1 MAEQRVDAAGARAD
15 AASVTRPR
23 FVVLHAMLLAIGIAA
38 WRGGYLDAFGSLG
51 WQEAALLAV
60 LGAYTAVG
68 LGAAWR
74 GQWETVRR
82 VANALPA
89 WGLAFTGIGL
99 LLAAAGLHSLTPAA
113 LSSVFRA
120 LVFAVAPNIVGVLGF
135 AWLTVL
141 ANWAAGTDT

>member
-1 MAEQRVDAAGARAD
+1 MVIAGARAD
-15 AASVTRPR
+15 PVSAMRPR
-23 FVVLHAMLLAIGIAA
+23 FVVLNAMLLAVGIAA
-38 WRGGYLDAFGSLG
+38 WQAGYLDAFGALG

-60 LGAYTAVG
+60 LGGYMAVG

-89 WGLAFTGIGL
+89 WGLAFTGVGL